1 MKKDASYFYN
11 EFERQMKK
19 NKLYSNA
26 NIVYGSNVMSILKM
40 YKDLKSEEKKEYLEA
55 LENLLASF
63 DIEKRRFA
71 IDICLGFFV
80 FRDSI

>member
-26 NIVYGSNVMSILKM
+26 NIVYGSNLMSILKM

>member
-1 MKKDASYFYN
+1 
-11 EFERQMKK
+11 
-19 NKLYSNA
+19 
-26 NIVYGSNVMSILKM
+26 M

-63 DIEKRRFA
+63 DIEKRKFA

>member
-63 DIEKRRFA
+63 DIEKRKFA